1 MPTMCRWPQVTN
13 ENKRE
18 YAQLAARE
26 KMTTSIREAVEAF
39 QRGMWEVVP
48 LPLLR
53 IFTNAEL
60 ELLISGLPDIDVAD
74 LRRHTVYGG
83 GFSASDRLSQWF
95 WSIVEDM
102 DKQDVAL
109 LLQFATGVRLL
120 WWRFASIVASSRWK
134 LHPEVRNLYIC
145 KDHCSSPV
153 ARVCLGLAAGVVLFT
168 TKWEGGWGNLLFG
181 CAEPVTSQLPTAM
194 RVAVSLR

>member
-1 MPTMCRWPQVTN
+1 MHIRRVQVTN
-13 ENKRE
+13 ENKHE

-39 QRGMWEVVP
+39 QGGMWEVVP

-74 LRRHTVYGG
+74 LRRNTVYGG
-83 GFSASDRLSQWF
+83 GLSANDRLAQWF
-95 WSIVEDM
+95 WSLVDDM

-109 LLQFATGVRLL
+109 LLQFVTGEKQSPPVCCLVRCE
-120 WWRFASIVASSRWK
+120 RDEWK
-134 LHPEVRNLYIC
+134 LSACALY
-145 KDHCSSPV
+145 
-153 ARVCLGLAAGVVLFT
+153 
-168 TKWEGGWGNLLFG
+168 
-181 CAEPVTSQLPTAM
+181 
-194 RVAVSLR
+194 